1 MKSASGS
8 QAIAMIAIP
17 SALGDHEKLPQTVK
31 FLGGEKVM
39 KRKIETKLDVHAL
52 IKSGFPY
59 GVVAFLIKNVPELRD
74 PAFLQ
79 KAVGMS
85 LRTSQRK
92 IAGGNVLTSEQS
104 SKAWNFAEVM
114 TQATALFGSKEDGVR
129 WLCEPALALEGQRPI
144 DLLSTSAGHDLV
156 KDLLTRLEFGVYA

>member
-1 MKSASGS
+1 MKTFSARKAAGVMAS
-8 QAIAMIAIP
+8 P
-17 SALGDHEKLPQTVK
+17 SVGGEYEKLPLTVS

-52 IKSGFPY
+52 IQAGFPN
-59 GVVAFLIKNVPELRD
+59 GVVAHLIDNVPELKN
-74 PAFLQ
+74 PEFLQ

-92 IAGGNVLTSEQS
+92 NAGGNVLTSEQS

-114 TQATALFGSKEDGVR
+114 AQATAIFGSKEGGVR
-129 WLCEPALALEGQRPI
+129 WLSQPALALEGQRPI